1 MVIPFMKDKKDQNN
15 QEKETLNRDI
25 EAIKKLMDEYQL
37 KEAEWTLEGI
47 EYVLGDEFTSKSYI
61 EKLRIKKEI
70 YAKLFHGQIMG
81 SSLLGEALIEL
92 GLKSDIT
99 KDDIIE
105 CLQFRIKKIEEEK
118 NKIAAP
124 HDNLLQVVSARA
136 VDTLN
141 ENAEVQRKVQ

>member
-1 MVIPFMKDKKDQNN
+1 MVIPYIKDKEVKEKD
-15 QEKETLNRDI
+15 TLNRDI
-25 EAIKKLMDEYQL
+25 EALKKLMDDYQL
-37 KEAEWTLEGI
+37 KEAEWTLEGV
-47 EYVLGDEFTSKSYI
+47 EYVLGDEYTSKPYM

-70 YAKLFHGQIMG
+70 YAKLFHGQIVG

-124 HDNLLQVVSARA
+124 HENLLQVVGARA
-136 VDTLN
+136 VERLKEN
-141 ENAEVQRKVQ
+141 EETKRKIK